1 MLGTTVN
8 YAEKISRKYGNSIP
22 ADCLIKVVRY
32 KRPHPGIVTDNLF
45 LSWGRLTDKLPEPDF
60 RVVTSGIGHG
70 DRDFAFAH
78 WLLAGQK
85 DEVLVRLR
93 PMHTIYRAR
102 GFQKLQRIAARGYDT
117 LNRLDA
123 RRFYAAS
130 AIGKQMAKVL
140 ARGRVALDPG

>member
-1 MLGTTVN
+1 VN
-8 YAEKISRKYGNSIP
+8 YCQRISRTYGRSIP
-22 ADCLIKVVRY
+22 AEYLIKAIRY
-32 KRPHPGIVTDNLF
+32 QQPRPGIVTDNLF
-45 LSWGRLTDKLPEPDF
+45 LTWGRLTNKLPEPDF
-60 RVVTSGIGHG
+60 RVVTSAIGHG

-78 WLLAGQK
+78 WLLIRQK

-102 GFQKLQRIAARGYDT
+102 GFQKLRRIAARGYDI

-130 AIGKQMAKVL
+130 AIGKQMAQAL
-140 ARGRVALDPG
+140 ARSIVTLDPDRS

>member
-1 MLGTTVN
+1 MN
-8 YAEKISRKYGNSIP
+8 YAEKISRRYGCSIP
-22 ADCLIKVVRY
+22 AEYLIKAIRY
-32 KRPHPGIVTDNLF
+32 RQPRPGIVTGNLF
-45 LSWGRLTDKLPEPDF
+45 LSWGQLTDKLPEPDF
-60 RVVTSGIGHG
+60 RVVTSAIGHG

-78 WLLAGQK
+78 WLLIGQK

-102 GFQKLQRIAARGYDT
+102 GFQKLRRIAARGYDT

-130 AIGKQMAKVL
+130 AIGKQMAQAL
-140 ARGRVALDPG
+140 ARSIVTLDPDRS